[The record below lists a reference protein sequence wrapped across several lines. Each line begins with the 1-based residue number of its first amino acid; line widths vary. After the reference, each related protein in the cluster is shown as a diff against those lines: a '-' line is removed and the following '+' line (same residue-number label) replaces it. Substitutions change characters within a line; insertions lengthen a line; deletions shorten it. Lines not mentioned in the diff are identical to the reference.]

1 MTIDE
6 VIERE
11 QYSAEANRE
20 MADTYHT
27 DENIYLKEEEA
38 FRNREDYHRQLAEW
52 LNELKAYR
60 KAEKKILENMRAWEK
75 IYAEPLE
82 WNVDDINSI
91 KLAFYQEGKAD
102 AYTDCIGIC
111 EIAFGEVNA
120 DGTEKNS

>member
-52 LNELKAYR
+52 LRELKLYR
-60 KAEKKILENMRAWEK
+60 EILIDRPCEVCKFHETGSCSRW
-75 IYAEPLE
+75 
-82 WNVDDINSI
+82 
-91 KLAFYQEGKAD
+91 
-102 AYTDCIGIC
+102 DCVF
-111 EIAFGEVNA
+111 EEVNA
-120 DGTEKNS
+120 DGSNRCED

>member
-52 LNELKAYR
+52 LKELKKWR
-60 KAEKKILENMRAWEK
+60 
-75 IYAEPLE
+75 
-82 WNVDDINSI
+82 DFGDSI
-91 KLAFYQEGKAD
+91 GRVLGKHF
-102 AYTDCIGIC
+102 TK
-111 EIAFGEVNA
+111 EELFKMMEVTA
-120 DGTEKNS
+120 DGDSN

>member
-6 VIERE
+6 VIARE

-52 LNELKAYR
+52 LRELKAFHDAMDIIPTTPFDVDLGEIPINNRSYDDIVKCLMIAYER
-60 KAEKKILENMRAWEK
+60 GKNDTLSLIEQYILE
-75 IYAEPLE
+75 
-82 WNVDDINSI
+82 
-91 KLAFYQEGKAD
+91 
-102 AYTDCIGIC
+102 
-111 EIAFGEVNA
+111 EVTA
-120 DGTEKNS
+120 DGKTENT